1 MPPKYRDNGPKY
13 GSLSRSRT
21 LLPDRAYLAN
31 YRVIQRD
38 LVYVIGIPIDLAQ
51 EDILR
56 RYQYFGQYGELKK
69 IVINNSATHASNS
82 QKLTVS
88 AYITFENIEDAKECI
103 YAFENFSL
111 NGHPIKAS
119 YGTSKYCSSF
129 LSGHTCNNTEC
140 MYLHSKG
147 DDADSF
153 STEEISSNSPR
164 FVNLTRPPRPDDYLD
179 FQFQDERRT
188 VFPPRRLF
196 EYEYEE
202 EIYAEENLEPQK
214 PLDFIPKEPQN
225 ISGYHPNGQARIIQH
240 KQSTLLEVVRN
251 PKPIYIIPL
260 QASFPSS
267 KSLTAQLEL
276 NQPSIRT
283 LLNC

>member
-1 MPPKYRDNGPKY
+1 MPPKYRDTGVKY
-13 GSLSRSRT
+13 GNSSRSRT
-21 LLPDRAYLAN
+21 LLPDRAYLSN

-51 EDILR
+51 EEILR
-56 RYQYFGQYGELKK
+56 RYEYFGQYGELKK
-69 IVINNSATHASNS
+69 IVINNSANHTSNS

-88 AYITFENIEDAKECI
+88 AYITFENIDDAKECI

-129 LSGHTCNNTEC
+129 LSGHTCTNSEC

-164 FVNLTRPPRPDDYLD
+164 FVNLTRPPRPNDYYD
-179 FQFQDERRT
+179 CQFQDDRKT

-202 EIYAEENLEPQK
+202 DIYEEEVPEQQK

-225 ISGYHPNGQARIIQH
+225 ISEYHSNTQTRIIQH
-240 KQSTLLEVVRN
+240 KQSTLLEQVRN

-260 QASFPSS
+260 QATFPSS
-267 KSLTAQLEL
+267 KSLTVQLEL
-276 NQPSIRT
+276 NQPSVRS
-283 LLNC
+283 LLN